1 MVRHWPRS
9 HVKDGASAYRL
20 DWEDAGLSFVW
31 TGDGR
36 PDELSAKYG
45 KGADVFVSEGTIDT
59 PALSA
64 LKLGAPAELWEYT
77 IDIYHT
83 MYYAAGYL
91 FKQAQPRM
99 AAICHFE
106 WSGDAADG

>member
-1 MVRHWPRS
+1 
-9 HVKDGASAYRL
+9 
-20 DWEDAGLSFVW
+20 
-31 TGDGR
+31 
-36 PDELSAKYG
+36 
-45 KGADVFVSEGTIDT
+45 VFVSEGTIDT

-64 LKLGAPAELWEYT
+64 LKIGSPAELWEYT

-106 WSGDAADG
+106 LSGDQLMAESGAQVRSHWDRSST